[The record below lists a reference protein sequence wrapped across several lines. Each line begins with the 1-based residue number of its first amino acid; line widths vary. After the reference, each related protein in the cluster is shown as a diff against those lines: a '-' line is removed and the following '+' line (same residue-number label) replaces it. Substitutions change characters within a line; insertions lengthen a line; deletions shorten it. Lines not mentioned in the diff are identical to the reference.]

1 MNGAPLEQLRKDYG
15 TYRTYCDC
23 GRRVVMSYAKN
34 SELMIRMY
42 GNLNHEDIVKG
53 VIYRMKDFD
62 TVVEKTIRKKYP
74 LTMDSIKTNIT
85 DIAGV
90 RIITYYKDDV
100 YHVRDEIVRS
110 SGLKV
115 LEEIDYI
122 KNPKPN
128 GYRSLHLVLEVPI
141 SIPSKEGTAVEG
153 EKTDDDE
160 ETPAIKVPV
169 EVQIRSMFEEVW
181 GEGDH
186 LINYKNDTPS
196 KEAIAAFKDIG
207 DLLDQ
212 LDDDLIRLRDNLPLK
227 TKREPEE
234 PST

>member
-1 MNGAPLEQLRKDYG
+1 MNGAPLEQLRKDYA

-34 SELMIRMY
+34 SELMIRMS
-42 GNLNHEDIVKG
+42 GTVDHDDIVKG

-90 RIITYYKDDV
+90 RIITYYRDDV
-100 YHVRDEIVRS
+100 YRVRNEIVRS

-141 SIPSKEGTAVEG
+141 SIPSKSETTVEG
-153 EKTDDDE
+153 ENTAEDKKA
-160 ETPAIKVPV
+160 PAIIVPV

-196 KEAIAAFKDIG
+196 EEAIAAFKDIG

-227 TKREPEE
+227 KREPEE

>member
-1 MNGAPLEQLRKDYG
+1 MNGAPLEQLRIDYE
-15 TYRTYCDC
+15 TYKTYCDC

-34 SELMIRMY
+34 SELMIRMS
-42 GNLNHEDIVKG
+42 GTVDHDDIVKG

-62 TVVEKTIRKKYP
+62 AVVEKTIRKKYP
-74 LTMDSIKTNIT
+74 LTMDSIRAKIT

-90 RIITYYKDDV
+90 RIITYYRDDV
-100 YHVRDEIVRS
+100 YRVRNEIVRS

-122 KNPKPN
+122 KDPKPN

-141 SIPSKEGTAVEG
+141 SIPSKGKTTVEG
-153 EKTDDDE
+153 ENAAEDKKA
-160 ETPAIKVPV
+160 PAIIVPV

-196 KEAIAAFKDIG
+196 EEAVAAFKDIG

-227 TKREPEE
+227 TKREPEK

>member
-1 MNGAPLEQLRKDYG
+1 MNGAPLEQIRKDYE
-15 TYRTYCDC
+15 TYKGYCDC

-34 SELMIRMY
+34 SELMIRMS

-62 TVVEKTIRKKYP
+62 TVVEKTIRKNYP
-74 LTMDSIKTNIT
+74 LSMDSIKTNIT

-90 RIITYYKDDV
+90 RIITYYRDDV

-141 SIPSKEGTAVEG
+141 SIPGKDEEA
-153 EKTDDDE
+153 DDDG

-186 LINYKNDTPS
+186 LTNYKKDTPS
-196 KEAIAAFKDIG
+196 EEAIAVFKHMG

-227 TKREPEE
+227 TENEPED

>member
-1 MNGAPLEQLRKDYG
+1 
-15 TYRTYCDC
+15 
-23 GRRVVMSYAKN
+23 
-34 SELMIRMY
+34 
-42 GNLNHEDIVKG
+42 
-53 VIYRMKDFD
+53 
-62 TVVEKTIRKKYP
+62 
-74 LTMDSIKTNIT
+74 MDSIKTNIT

-90 RIITYYKDDV
+90 RIITYYRDDV
-100 YHVRDEIVRS
+100 YRVRNEIVRS

-122 KNPKPN
+122 KDPKPN

-141 SIPSKEGTAVEG
+141 SIPSKSETAVEG
-153 EKTDDDE
+153 ENTTEDKKA
-160 ETPAIKVPV
+160 PAIIVPV

-186 LINYKNDTPS
+186 LKKNKNDTPS
-196 KEAIAAFKDIG
+196 EEAIAAFKDIG
-207 DLLDQ
+207 DLLDK

-227 TKREPEE
+227 AKREPEE